1 MPATTL
7 DTGLAALGLDL
18 SAEQRG
24 RLLDYV
30 ALIAKWNQVH
40 NLTAIRDA
48 TRMVTHHLL
57 DSLAVLQAI
66 DAPARRLLDVGSG
79 AGLPGIPLAIARPQ
93 WSVTLIDSHHKKGAF
108 LAQAVGELGI
118 ANARVVVDRVEAWA
132 PDERFDAV
140 ISRAFSDLPEFAQLA
155 GRLRSPGGEL
165 LAMKGVHPYE
175 EVLQMPAEA
184 GEVEVVRLEVPGLEG
199 ERHLVRIRALQ

>member
-18 SAEQRG
+18 SVDQRR

-30 ALIAKWNQVH
+30 ELIAKWNQVH
-40 NLTAIRDA
+40 NLTAIRDVS
-48 TRMVTHHLL
+48 RMVTHHLL
-57 DSLAVLQAI
+57 DSLAVLRAI
-66 DAPARRLLDVGSG
+66 DAPARRVLDVGSG
-79 AGLPGIPLAIARPQ
+79 AGLPGIPLAIARPA
-93 WSVTLIDSHHKKGAF
+93 WWVTLIDSHHKKGAF

-118 ANARVVVDRVEAWA
+118 GNARVVVDRVEAWQ
-132 PDERFDAV
+132 PEERFDAV

-155 GRLRSPGGEL
+155 GRLRTPGGEL

-175 EVLQMPAEA
+175 EVLQLPAEA
-184 GEVEVVRLEVPGLEG
+184 GEVDVVKLDVPGLDG
-199 ERHLVRIRALQ
+199 ERHLVRVRAPQ